1 METNEIKKG
10 TENRHPDSMK
20 LDQMSIHEIAQL
32 MNQDDLT
39 VPKAINEELDVIE
52 KVIEVVAAQ
61 LKNGGRLFYIG
72 AGTSGRLGVLDAVEC
87 VPTFGTSPEL
97 VQGIMAGGNKAIVE
111 AVEGIEDSEDQAVKD
126 LKKKQLSNKD
136 VVIGIAASG
145 RTPYVIGGLNY
156 ANEIGAQTAAIAN
169 NEDSKIGKIAK
180 YSIEILTG
188 PEILTGSTRLK
199 AGTSAKLV
207 LNMISTISMVRLG
220 KTFENLMVDVKAT
233 NEKLIDRSKRIV
245 AEATGVEYKKAEQ
258 VLRNAGS
265 VKLAIVMILSDAS
278 KTEAEDALEMVDGVV
293 RDALKMLVA

>member
-1 METNEIKKG
+1 MKKG
-10 TENRHPDSMK
+10 TESRHPDTMK
-20 LDQMSIHEIAQL
+20 LDQMSMYEIAQL
-32 MNQDDLT
+32 MNQEDLT
-39 VPKAINEELDVIE
+39 VPKAINEELDIIE
-52 KVIEVVAAQ
+52 KVIEVVVAQ

-97 VQGIMAGGNKAIVE
+97 IQGIMAGGNKAIVE
-111 AVEGIEDSEDQAVKD
+111 AVEGIEDSGEQAVKD

-145 RTPYVIGGLNY
+145 RTPYVAEGLNY
-156 ANEIGAQTAAIAN
+156 ANEIGAQTASIVN
-169 NEDSKIGKIAK
+169 NKDTKIGKVAK

-207 LNMISTISMVRLG
+207 LNMISTISMVQLG

-233 NEKLIDRSKRIV
+233 NNKLIDRSKRIV
-245 AEATGVEYKKAEQ
+245 VEATGVDYEKAEQ
-258 VLRNAGS
+258 VLKNAGS
-265 VKLAIVMILSDAS
+265 VKLAIVMILSGRS
-278 KTEAEDALEMVDGVV
+278 KIEAESSLEKAHGIVKDALEQMSP
-293 RDALKMLVA
+293 